1 MVDVALDYGLQQLV
15 DRPTRGGNILDLL
28 FTINDSLVR
37 HVNVKPGISDHDYV
51 EIMCDIKPARGK
63 SPPRKVFFWKKAN
76 YQAISDDITAVD
88 AQLNTRPHPS
98 CPEDVDANWNL
109 FHSTLLESIE

>member
-15 DRPTRGGNILDLL
+15 DRPTRGENKLDLF
-28 FTINDSLVR
+28 FTNNDLLVQ

-51 EIMCDIKPARGK
+51 EIMCDIKLARVK
-63 SPPRKVFFWKKAN
+63 SPPRKVFLWKIAN

-88 AQLNTRPHPS
+88 AQLNARPHQF
-98 CPEDVDANWNL
+98 CPEDVDAN
-109 FHSTLLESIE
+109 